1 MSFKYL
7 YCFDDFRR
15 RHREKFENCHI
26 PLDSFTL
33 NWYKD
38 NIILNKNKSKKNNAK
53 KISKIEYEKIT
64 SNIKEKLS
72 SGYRTTN
79 YPSYVLNYEFKIWRQ
94 YKIKYIIDGFV
105 KLDELDFDLFE
116 TEKSDLLNKLNKI
129 KARKY

>member
-1 MSFKYL
+1 M
-7 YCFDDFRR
+7 R
-15 RHREKFENCHI
+15 
-26 PLDSFTL
+26 
-33 NWYKD
+33 
-38 NIILNKNKSKKNNAK
+38 K

-64 SNIKEKLS
+64 SNIKDKLS